1 MSFILDALRK
11 SEAERQ
17 SQDAPGFVN
26 VPDGSKRKSGK
37 KWIVL
42 VAGLLSINLVILAA
56 VLLRPGAAVTSTDSS
71 ESGDTLDIKP
81 AAATAKDSATI
92 PIRRQTSDNEQITV
106 TARQPSGAESSAT
119 ADTVTAI
126 DTPPSPSA
134 GETFATFNNLR
145 TQGVLELP
153 DMHLD
158 IHVYGGQP
166 ADRFVFIN
174 MSKYKEHAML
184 TEGPRVKEIT
194 PEGVILEYEG
204 NVFLLPRE

>member
-17 SQDAPGFVN
+17 KQDAPGFVN

-56 VLLRPGAAVTSTDSS
+56 VLLRPDAAVTSTDSS
-71 ESGDTLDIKP
+71 ESGNAADKKT
-81 AAATAKDSATI
+81 AAATTKDIATI
-92 PIRRQTSDNEQITV
+92 PIRRQTGDIEQIAD
-106 TARQPSGAESSAT
+106 TAQQPSGVESSGT
-119 ADTVTAI
+119 ASPVTAI

-134 GETFATFNNLR
+134 GESFATFNNLR
-145 TQGVLELP
+145 AQGVLQLP

-158 IHVYGGQP
+158 IHVYSGQP

-174 MSKYKEHAML
+174 MSKYKERATL

-194 PEGVILEYEG
+194 PEGVILEYAG
-204 NVFLLPRE
+204 NDFLLPRE